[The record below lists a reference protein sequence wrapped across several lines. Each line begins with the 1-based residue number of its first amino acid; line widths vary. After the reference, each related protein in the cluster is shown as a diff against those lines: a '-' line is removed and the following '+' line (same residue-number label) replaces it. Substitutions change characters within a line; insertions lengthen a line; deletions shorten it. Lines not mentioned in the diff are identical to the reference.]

1 MEKGICHS
9 RTGCRG
15 SVRLR
20 AELCKAR
27 LHPVREILSE
37 FCKGGY
43 YMYAIVLTGGKQ
55 YKVKEGEIIKV
66 ELLKAREGDE
76 VGLEVLF
83 ISDGEKML
91 AGKDAVSAK
100 VLAEVIG
107 EGKGKK
113 INIFTYKAKK
123 NVRRRKGHRQ
133 PYTQLRIKSIAF

>member
-1 MEKGICHS
+1 
-9 RTGCRG
+9 
-15 SVRLR
+15 
-20 AELCKAR
+20 
-27 LHPVREILSE
+27 
-37 FCKGGY
+37 
-43 YMYAIVLTGGKQ
+43 
-55 YKVKEGEIIKV
+55 
-66 ELLKAREGDE
+66 
-76 VGLEVLF
+76 
-83 ISDGEKML
+83 ML

>member
-1 MEKGICHS
+1 
-9 RTGCRG
+9 
-15 SVRLR
+15 
-20 AELCKAR
+20 
-27 LHPVREILSE
+27 
-37 FCKGGY
+37 
-43 YMYAIVLTGGKQ
+43 MYAIVLTGGKQ

-83 ISDGEKML
+83 ISDGEKVL